1 MKMMKIK
8 GLIVDDEPVIC
19 KGLRYTFPWDQLNIE
34 VIGEAHDG
42 AEALDFIRDH
52 PVDLVITDIVM
63 PRLDGLGLV
72 KILHEEMP
80 SVQVVMISGYEE
92 FAYARQAIRYG
103 VKDYFTKPVDLDELF
118 ERLIEIAK
126 EIIVQKRWE
135 NDISMT
141 VKERG
146 TQGIRDSEN
155 GSDAVRPV
163 SRSRWLVE
171 KAKRYVAEHYHEE
184 IKVRDLAGFL
194 QITPNYFSLVFKQET
209 GKGFNA
215 FLNEFRIEKAKRLLR
230 DSTLRVF
237 EIAEKIKSSIM
248 CKLPS
253 SANER
258 TGHSGIHNVQHGRL
272 SGFLLFLLPLP
283 ILIHIQ
289 VAVPSGP
296 RLVYLHE

>member
-118 ERLIEIAK
+118 ERLK
-126 EIIVQKRWE
+126 EI
-135 NDISMT
+135 

-155 GSDAVRPV
+155 GSDAVRSV

-171 KAKRYVAEHYHEE
+171 KAKRYVTEHYHEE
-184 IKVRDLAGFL
+184 IKVRDLAEFL

-209 GKGFNA
+209 GKGFNE

-237 EIAEKIKSSIM
+237 EIAEKVGYREYKYFVQVFKKVTGVTPTDFRNLIY
-248 CKLPS
+248 
-253 SANER
+253 ANDLRRKE
-258 TGHSGIHNVQHGRL
+258 QK
-272 SGFLLFLLPLP
+272 
-283 ILIHIQ
+283 
-289 VAVPSGP
+289 
-296 RLVYLHE
+296 